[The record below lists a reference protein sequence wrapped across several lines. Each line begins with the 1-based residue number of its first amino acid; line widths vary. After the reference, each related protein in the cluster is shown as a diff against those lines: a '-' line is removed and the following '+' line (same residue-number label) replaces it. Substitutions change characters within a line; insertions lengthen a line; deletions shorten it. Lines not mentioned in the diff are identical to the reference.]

1 VQAKPTTE
9 RELVSLCIAELCQ
22 AAGFADDENLVQ
34 RDLQFLCDSIESK
47 TGVLISL
54 STIKRLLNGQFSRLP
69 QIATLDAMAI
79 FLGYQNWHGFKSDKS
94 QKTGTTFRH
103 ETSPE
108 ESAEPI
114 QPATSPGNR
123 PTTAGSATPAGNRS
137 ILARSLFWSIP
148 LLLITIGL
156 LAIMKNA
163 KHRVANS
170 DKAHFSAVKV
180 TGNDIPN
187 TVIFSYNI
195 DSITADSFFIQQSW
209 DKNRRVRIDKHTHT
223 LTDIY
228 YAPGYHTAK
237 LIANDQIIKTAEVS
251 IPTDRWFF
259 YAQKFPGS
267 RPSYISPAKA
277 FKNGSLQ
284 LTQDDLISS
293 KIDLQQENQYVL
305 AYYPSNIESSSD
317 NFTLKFRIKVN
328 ELDNTSCPNFMC
340 EIFCQQNFMYF
351 KNTVGGCV
359 SELDNQFGEN
369 YLSGKTHDFSAMGVD
384 LKAWQNVE
392 LTVKNKKASI
402 KINNMEVF
410 STIYEQSCGLIT
422 GLGFISNGLCEV
434 DAVDLKTID
443 GKNIYSNNFD
453 H

>member
-1 VQAKPTTE
+1 
-9 RELVSLCIAELCQ
+9 
-22 AAGFADDENLVQ
+22 
-34 RDLQFLCDSIESK
+34 
-47 TGVLISL
+47 
-54 STIKRLLNGQFSRLP
+54 
-69 QIATLDAMAI
+69 
-79 FLGYQNWHGFKSDKS
+79 
-94 QKTGTTFRH
+94 
-103 ETSPE
+103 
-108 ESAEPI
+108 
-114 QPATSPGNR
+114 
-123 PTTAGSATPAGNRS
+123 
-137 ILARSLFWSIP
+137 
-148 LLLITIGL
+148 
-156 LAIMKNA
+156 LAIIKIS
-163 KHRVANS
+163 KHAVANI
-170 DKAHFSAVKV
+170 DKAQFSAVKV

-195 DSITADSFFIQQSW
+195 DSVTADSFFIQQSW
-209 DKNRRVRIDKHTHT
+209 DKNRRVRIDKHSHT

-237 LIANDQIIKTAEVS
+237 LIANDQIIKTAAVS

-259 YAQKFPGS
+259 YAEKFPGS
-267 RPSYISPAKA
+267 RPSYIFPAKA

-284 LTQDDLISS
+284 LTRDDLISS

-328 ELDNTSCPNFMC
+328 ELNNTSCLNFMC

-351 KNTVGGCV
+351 KNTVSGCV

-369 YLSGKTHDFSAMGVD
+369 YLSGKTHDFSTMGVD

-392 LTVKNKKASI
+392 LMVKNKKASI
-402 KINNMEVF
+402 RINNMEVF
-410 STIYEQSCGLIT
+410 STTYEQSCGLIT

-443 GKNIYSNNFD
+443 GKDIYNNNFD